1 MKRFLAVLLIGA
13 IIIGSV
19 FAVFNTARL
28 NLSVSLSETAENT
41 GIKVLLGDK
50 SEEVNTLSKFEE
62 TFFKSTSS
70 ISIDYPIS
78 LIEENL
84 IEYFTVLVRRGSSS
98 FLDVELNAE
107 PLQSSS
113 NLSHLN
119 YSVSAIKE
127 ERDKT
132 IDVSYTAVG
141 SINYR
146 AKNTTLGNSIIR
158 DATIFKLIINRDINK
173 PIDDYNAVLIFTI
186 ETL

>member
-107 PLQSSS
+107 PLQSS
-113 NLSHLN
+113 
-119 YSVSAIKE
+119 
-127 ERDKT
+127 
-132 IDVSYTAVG
+132 
-141 SINYR
+141 
-146 AKNTTLGNSIIR
+146 
-158 DATIFKLIINRDINK
+158 
-173 PIDDYNAVLIFTI
+173 
-186 ETL
+186 